1 MFTMK
6 MYSEQG
12 KNVIVRRSIVYS
24 RSLFSSLFVHQ
35 ILCQLCFQFLQGDL
49 ALQAGVAEVH
59 GAGGPDGE
67 GFFGHV
73 AAANAGMVGLVG
85 PLEDLQGRAVLDP
98 AGKGVAGAHLFAG
111 LIRFSGS
118 RVVTVFHVVPA
129 AGHKE
134 PAAVSAAARHPTL
147 LQTGHELHVEERPKG
162 AIFCFPID
170 LTILAQGVDCLHLAT
185 RVQVESALNRAFL
198 IKELF

>member
-1 MFTMK
+1 MFTAK

-12 KNVIVRRSIVYS
+12 KNVIVGKGIVHS
-24 RSLFSSLFVHQ
+24 RSFFLPLLIHQ
-35 ILCQLCFQFLQGDL
+35 ILRQLCFQLFQSDL

-67 GFFGHV
+67 GFFGQV
-73 AAANAGMVGLVG
+73 TAADAGVMGLVG
-85 PLEDLQGRAVLDP
+85 PLENLQGRAVLDS
-98 AGKGVAGAHLFAG
+98 AGKGVAGPHLFAG

-134 PAAVSAAARHPTL
+134 PAAVGAAARHPTL
-147 LQTGHELHVEERPKG
+147 LQTGHELRIEKRPKG

-170 LTILAQGVDCLHLAT
+170 LAILA
-185 RVQVESALNRAFL
+185 
-198 IKELF
+198 